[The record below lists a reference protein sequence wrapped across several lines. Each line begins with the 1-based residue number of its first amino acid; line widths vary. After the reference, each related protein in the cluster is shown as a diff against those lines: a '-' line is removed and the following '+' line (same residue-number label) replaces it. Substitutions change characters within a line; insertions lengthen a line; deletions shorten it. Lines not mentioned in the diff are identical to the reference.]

1 LYNKIKIVFVI
12 ILNKTIVIRPFLI
25 IFDLQYSHLRTIIN
39 LHLRNETA
47 TLDMKL
53 ALAIHV

>member
-12 ILNKTIVIRPFLI
+12 ILSQTIVIRPFLI
-25 IFDLQYSHLRTIIN
+25 IFDLQYSHLQTIID
-39 LHLRNETA
+39 LHLGNETA

-53 ALAIHV
+53 ALAIQM